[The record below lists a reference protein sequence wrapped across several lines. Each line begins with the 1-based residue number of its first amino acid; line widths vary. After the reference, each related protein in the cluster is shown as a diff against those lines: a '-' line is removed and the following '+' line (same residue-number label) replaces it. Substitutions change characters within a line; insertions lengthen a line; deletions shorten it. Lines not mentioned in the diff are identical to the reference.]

1 METGGAGVNGLTVV
15 WPVAMEHKHAWG
27 HVTVP
32 NLQMGVHFAQAKNLK
47 QKLVY
52 YQDVQLVNI
61 LSLSKVSLLF
71 YKSKNLVNMI
81 KNIFIYFFLSSL
93 QWNAIYSKFTLCIL
107 WLL

>member
-1 METGGAGVNGLTVV
+1 M
-15 WPVAMEHKHAWG
+15 
-27 HVTVP
+27 TVP

-81 KNIFIYFFLSSL
+81 KKIFSYTFSCLLYSGMPFIQNLPCAFCDF
-93 QWNAIYSKFTLCIL
+93 YSKSIVSKSFKVPKLCS
-107 WLL
+107 